1 MPQIRSVFFVTTMF
15 PLTHATSVTTCISL
29 HGPEHDEL
37 LDELDTLLD
46 DEDEIADEDDDGMD
60 ADDSDELLESDD
72 DTLDAEV
79 LEVDELDD
87 ELLLELGHPP
97 RIHHLPWCS
106 AT

>member
-1 MPQIRSVFFVTTMF
+1 MVPQIRSFFLVTTML
-15 PLTHATSVTTCISL
+15 PLTHATSVTTSISL
-29 HGPEHDEL
+29 HGPEHEEL
-37 LDELDTLLD
+37 LDELGVLL
-46 DEDEIADEDDDGMD
+46 
-60 ADDSDELLESDD
+60 DDSDELLESDD